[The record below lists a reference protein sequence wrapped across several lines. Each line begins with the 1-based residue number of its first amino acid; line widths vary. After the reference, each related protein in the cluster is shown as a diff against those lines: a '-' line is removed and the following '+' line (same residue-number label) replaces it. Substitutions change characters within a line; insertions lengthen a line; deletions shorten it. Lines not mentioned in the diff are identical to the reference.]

1 MAFPDLGKRRWAK
14 REEMACG
21 GYRIVLFGE
30 RAQAEENLVAG
41 EVMVGKGCGYGRMPR
56 QECQPPDTVSPTSDD
71 GVPDDTTLTLEQE
84 CVPVACGQ
92 DIEWAEKGNINGPAV
107 RDGVTPGPRGCTCL
121 SFGNFYPL
129 RPQVPTLPSN
139 KPCEHSASKVI
150 CWEGPTCL
158 DVS

>member
-71 GVPDDTTLTLEQE
+71 GVPDDTTLTLE
-84 CVPVACGQ
+84 P
-92 DIEWAEKGNINGPAV
+92 
-107 RDGVTPGPRGCTCL
+107 GVCTCGLWSGHRVGRKRKYKRSCSQRWGHTWAKRMHL
-121 SFGNFYPL
+121 SIFWEFL
-129 RPQVPTLPSN
+129 SSQAASTHPTLQ
-139 KPCEHSASKVI
+139 
-150 CWEGPTCL
+150 
-158 DVS
+158 